1 MPPLTELKF
10 YTKGRNPK
18 DVLLRGRE
26 VNVKNS
32 WKEAESVYAED
43 RRADDLEL
51 QGGRVGML
59 QIQSPDV
66 IPLWLRLASWR
77 GIPGLP
83 WCQT

>member
-1 MPPLTELKF
+1 MNE
-10 YTKGRNPK
+10 
-18 DVLLRGRE
+18 RE
-26 VNVKNS
+26 EFL
-32 WKEAESVYAED
+32 KEAESVYAEG

-59 QIQSPDV
+59 QIQSPAA
-66 IPLWLRLASWR
+66 IPLQLRLASWR